1 MYTTNT
7 KWAKESKNETTTKKK
22 GYKGG
27 KELKKENGI
36 FSRDA
41 RTNRECTMRRQL
53 ARS

>member
-27 KELKKENGI
+27 KELKKKKMV
-36 FSRDA
+36 FSVETPEQTGNA
-41 RTNRECTMRRQL
+41 Q
-53 ARS
+53 